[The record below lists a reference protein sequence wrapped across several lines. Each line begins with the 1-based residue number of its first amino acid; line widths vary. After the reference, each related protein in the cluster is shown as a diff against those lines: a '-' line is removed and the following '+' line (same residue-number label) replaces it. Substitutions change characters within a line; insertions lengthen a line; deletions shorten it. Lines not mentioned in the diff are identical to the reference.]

1 MVRRFFQFDRA
12 IRSRYGSSAGAFSN
26 GTNSSLCFRF
36 GRLRCGSRTAF
47 DQVKQAFVQITQN
60 QVDNAYNEILIR
72 KF

>member
-1 MVRRFFQFDRA
+1 MARIPVFASDLVGFDVDREP
-12 IRSRYGSSAGAFSN
+12 
-26 GTNSSLCFRF
+26 L
-36 GRLRCGSRTAF
+36 L